1 MTSAGVAAIRSGSF
15 LPASGVIR
23 NHPAPPALVP
33 GPHDGAKA
41 PAGPVDPAPV
51 LPYRFPMTSVFH
63 RLLGVGC
70 LALLLTACAASDG
83 AGFSSTALEPE
94 NVLTI
99 GGGAPDPAPAPASAV
114 SDSAR
119 PAAAPSDYVVAT
131 PTVQADPADG
141 QNSYRLRARDFVRIL
156 VINEPDT
163 QIERRINSDGT
174 VDIPFLKKL
183 VPVAGLTLTQAQVEL
198 ANQFRQFFKK
208 PQVAISI
215 VSYAERRVYVSGY
228 VGRPGPVSIPPE
240 ETLTLGR
247 ALAMAGGVLPRG
259 NRSDVTIKRARPGS
273 PMVITKD
280 VRRIDDGDEP
290 DFVLEDEDQIYVRD
304 SRI

>member
-1 MTSAGVAAIRSGSF
+1 MSSVLKRLCGVFGAAI
-15 LPASGVIR
+15 LLAAC
-23 NHPAPPALVP
+23 APTRT
-33 GPHDGAKA
+33 
-41 PAGPVDPAPV
+41 APV
-51 LPYRFPMTSVFH
+51 S
-63 RLLGVGC
+63 
-70 LALLLTACAASDG
+70 AA
-83 AGFSSTALEPE
+83 AFEPE

-99 GGGAPDPAPAPASAV
+99 GRGASDPAATPIVAAPAAVLAEAKPVSAGI
-114 SDSAR
+114 
-119 PAAAPSDYVVAT
+119 PSGYVVAT
-131 PTVQADPADG
+131 PTQQAEPAER
-141 QNSYRLRARDFVRIL
+141 QNSYRLRPRDFIRVL

-198 ANQFRQFFKK
+198 ANQFKVYFKK
-208 PQVAISI
+208 PQVTISI

-228 VGRPGPVSIPPE
+228 VGKPGPVSIPPE

-259 NRSDVTIKRARPGS
+259 NRSDVAIKRTKDGTPL
-273 PMVITKD
+273 VISKD

>member
-1 MTSAGVAAIRSGSF
+1 MCSVLKSLLGAFCAVVLLAACSSSGSQ
-15 LPASGVIR
+15 
-23 NHPAPPALVP
+23 
-33 GPHDGAKA
+33 
-41 PAGPVDPAPV
+41 PV
-51 LPYRFPMTSVFH
+51 SS
-63 RLLGVGC
+63 
-70 LALLLTACAASDG
+70 AA
-83 AGFSSTALEPE
+83 FEPE
-94 NVLTI
+94 NVLTL
-99 GGGAPDPAPAPASAV
+99 GRGASDPSAVTSSDPVAVVASPAAVVDSAPAGAPA
-114 SDSAR
+114 
-119 PAAAPSDYVVAT
+119 DYVVAT
-131 PTVQADPADG
+131 PTTQADLSVN
-141 QNSYRLRARDFVRIL
+141 QNSYRLRPRDFIRVL

-198 ANQFRQFFKK
+198 SNQFRVYFKK
-208 PQVAISI
+208 PQVTISI
-215 VSYAERRVYVSGY
+215 VTYAERRVYVSGY

-259 NRSDVTIKRARPGS
+259 NRSDVTIKRSRDGS
-273 PMVITKD
+273 PLVISKD

-290 DFVLEDEDQIYVRD
+290 DFILEDEDQIYVRD

>member
-1 MTSAGVAAIRSGSF
+1 MSSVLKRLCGVFGAAI
-15 LPASGVIR
+15 LLAAC
-23 NHPAPPALVP
+23 APTRT
-33 GPHDGAKA
+33 
-41 PAGPVDPAPV
+41 APV
-51 LPYRFPMTSVFH
+51 S
-63 RLLGVGC
+63 
-70 LALLLTACAASDG
+70 AA
-83 AGFSSTALEPE
+83 AFEPE

-99 GGGAPDPAPAPASAV
+99 GRGASDPAATPIVAAPAAVLAESRPASAGI
-114 SDSAR
+114 
-119 PAAAPSDYVVAT
+119 PSGYVVAT
-131 PTVQADPADG
+131 PTQQAEPAER
-141 QNSYRLRARDFVRIL
+141 QNSYRLRPRDFIRVL

-198 ANQFRQFFKK
+198 ANQFKVYFKK
-208 PQVAISI
+208 PQVTISI

-228 VGRPGPVSIPPE
+228 VGKPGPVSIPPE

-259 NRSDVTIKRARPGS
+259 NRSDVAIKRTKDGTPL
-273 PMVITKD
+273 VISKD

>member
-1 MTSAGVAAIRSGSF
+1 MALGRLLFGAAMAGRPG
-15 LPASGVIR
+15 LP
-23 NHPAPPALVP
+23 PE
-33 GPHDGAKA
+33 
-41 PAGPVDPAPV
+41 GPVDPARLPAYRPPMMSV
-51 LPYRFPMTSVFH
+51 LH

-99 GGGAPDPAPAPASAV
+99 GAGAADPAAPAFVPA
-114 SDSAR
+114 AAAETAK
-119 PAAAPSDYVVAT
+119 PAAAPADYVVAT

-141 QNSYRLRARDFVRIL
+141 QNSYRLRPRDFVRIL

-183 VPVAGLTLTQAQVEL
+183 VPVAGLPLTQAQVEL

-228 VGRPGPVSIPPE
+228 VGKPGPVSIPPE

-259 NRSDVTIKRARPGS
+259 NRSEVTIKRNRPGA

>member
-1 MTSAGVAAIRSGSF
+1 MPGPVPLANADDLF
-15 LPASGVIR
+15 LPAALPGVS
-23 NHPAPPALVP
+23 APC
-33 GPHDGAKA
+33 GT
-41 PAGPVDPAPV
+41 VDPAKSMPTI
-51 LPYRFPMTSVFH
+51 FFMTSVLH

-99 GGGAPDPAPAPASAV
+99 GAGAPEPVAYAS
-114 SDSAR
+114 
-119 PAAAPSDYVVAT
+119 PAAAPADYVVAA

-141 QNSYRLRARDFVRIL
+141 QNSYRLRPRDFVRIL

-198 ANQFRQFFKK
+198 ANQFRQYFKK

-228 VGRPGPVSIPPE
+228 VGKPGPVSIPPE

-259 NRSDVTIKRARPGS
+259 NRSEVTIKRNRPGS

>member
-1 MTSAGVAAIRSGSF
+1 MSSVLKSLLGAFCAAILFAACGSTG
-15 LPASGVIR
+15 S
-23 NHPAPPALVP
+23 VP
-33 GPHDGAKA
+33 
-41 PAGPVDPAPV
+41 
-51 LPYRFPMTSVFH
+51 L
-63 RLLGVGC
+63 
-70 LALLLTACAASDG
+70 
-83 AGFSSTALEPE
+83 SSAALEPE

-99 GGGAPDPAPAPASAV
+99 GRGAADPASAPAPAPRSAASSVAAPAASA
-114 SDSAR
+114 
-119 PAAAPSDYVVAT
+119 PAEYAVAT
-131 PTVQADPADG
+131 PTTQPDPVG
-141 QNSYRLRARDFVRIL
+141 SQNSYRLRARDFIRVL

-198 ANQFRQFFKK
+198 ANQFRLYFKK
-208 PQVAISI
+208 PQVTISI
-215 VSYAERRVYVSGY
+215 VTYAERRVYVSGY

-259 NRSDVTIKRARPGS
+259 NRSDVAIKRTRDGS
-273 PMVITKD
+273 TLVISKD

>member
-1 MTSAGVAAIRSGSF
+1 MPPSLFSSGRRLASLGEPGDVF
-15 LPASGVIR
+15 PGLADRLP
-23 NHPAPPALVP
+23 
-33 GPHDGAKA
+33 
-41 PAGPVDPAPV
+41 PAGPVDPARLPAYRSPMMSV
-51 LPYRFPMTSVFH
+51 LH

-83 AGFSSTALEPE
+83 AGFSSTAEEPE

-99 GGGAPDPAPAPASAV
+99 GAGSPAPVAYAPPPPAVSADAGKSAV
-114 SDSAR
+114 SA
-119 PAAAPSDYVVAT
+119 DYVVAA

-141 QNSYRLRARDFVRIL
+141 QNSYRLRPRDFVRIL

-183 VPVAGLTLTQAQVEL
+183 VPIAGLTLTQAQVEL
-198 ANQFRQFFKK
+198 ANQFRQYFKK

-228 VGRPGPVSIPPE
+228 VGKPGPVSIPPE

-259 NRSDVTIKRARPGS
+259 NRSEVTIKRNRPGA

>member
-1 MTSAGVAAIRSGSF
+1 MSSVLKSLLGAFCAAILFAGCGSTG
-15 LPASGVIR
+15 S
-23 NHPAPPALVP
+23 
-33 GPHDGAKA
+33 
-41 PAGPVDPAPV
+41 APV
-51 LPYRFPMTSVFH
+51 
-63 RLLGVGC
+63 
-70 LALLLTACAASDG
+70 
-83 AGFSSTALEPE
+83 SSAALEPE

-99 GGGAPDPAPAPASAV
+99 GRGASDPSSAPATATRVATASVASPAASAPAEYAVAAPTTQPDPAGS
-114 SDSAR
+114 
-119 PAAAPSDYVVAT
+119 
-131 PTVQADPADG
+131 
-141 QNSYRLRARDFVRIL
+141 QNSYRLRARDFIRVL

-198 ANQFRQFFKK
+198 ANQFRLYFKK
-208 PQVAISI
+208 PQVTISI
-215 VSYAERRVYVSGY
+215 VTYAERRVYVSGY

-259 NRSDVTIKRARPGS
+259 NRSDVAIKRTRDGS
-273 PMVITKD
+273 TLVISKD

>member
-1 MTSAGVAAIRSGSF
+1 MSS
-15 LPASGVIR
+15 
-23 NHPAPPALVP
+23 
-33 GPHDGAKA
+33 
-41 PAGPVDPAPV
+41 V
-51 LPYRFPMTSVFH
+51 LQ

-70 LALLLTACAASDG
+70 LAFLLTACSAPDGTASSP
-83 AGFSSTALEPE
+83 AALEPE

-99 GGGAPDPAPAPASAV
+99 GGGSSAPAATPVAAT
-114 SDSAR
+114 
-119 PAAAPSDYVVAT
+119 PAAAPATDPSAAPDSAKPAAGRPDYALAT

-141 QNSYRLRARDFVRIL
+141 QSSYRLRARDFVRIL

-198 ANQFRQFFKK
+198 ANQFRQFIKK

-215 VSYAERRVYVSGY
+215 VTYAERRVYVSGY

-247 ALAMAGGVLPRG
+247 ALAMAGGILPRG
-259 NRSDVTIKRARPGS
+259 NRSDVTIKRTRQGS
-273 PMVITKD
+273 PTVITKD

>member
-1 MTSAGVAAIRSGSF
+1 M
-15 LPASGVIR
+15 
-23 NHPAPPALVP
+23 LV
-33 GPHDGAKA
+33 
-41 PAGPVDPAPV
+41 
-51 LPYRFPMTSVFH
+51 
-63 RLLGVGC
+63 
-70 LALLLTACAASDG
+70 ACA
-83 AGFSSTALEPE
+83 SSSSQEGMGSAAFEPE
-94 NVLTI
+94 NVVTI
-99 GGGAPDPAPAPASAV
+99 GRGASDPGASVAPLAVAPVATT
-114 SDSAR
+114 
-119 PAAAPSDYVVAT
+119 AAAVPSDYAVAT
-131 PTVQADPADG
+131 PTVQAEAPGG
-141 QNSYRLRARDFVRIL
+141 QNSYRLRARDFIRIL

-198 ANQFRQFFKK
+198 SNQFKVYFKK
-208 PQVAISI
+208 PQVTISI
-215 VSYAERRVYVSGY
+215 VTYAERRVYVSGY

-259 NRSDVTIKRARPGS
+259 NRSDVTIKRSRDGTPL
-273 PMVITKD
+273 VISKD

-290 DFVLEDEDQIYVRD
+290 DFILEDEDQIYVRD